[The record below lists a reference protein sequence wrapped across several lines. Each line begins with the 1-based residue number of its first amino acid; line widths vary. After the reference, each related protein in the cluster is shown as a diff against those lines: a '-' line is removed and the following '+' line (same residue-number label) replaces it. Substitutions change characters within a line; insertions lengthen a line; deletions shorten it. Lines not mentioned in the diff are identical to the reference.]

1 MLLATKIMTIKQQLE
16 VARLSFRQGR
26 VTLEQLHHLDHQ
38 VTTLL
43 AEARGTHFEPSLVC
57 IRGLVRS
64 LETRASQQLR
74 QAREHGRDSVREP
87 VRPQVIPNRAVA

>member
-1 MLLATKIMTIKQQLE
+1 MLLATKIMAIKQQLE
-16 VARLSFRQGR
+16 AARLSFRQGR
-26 VTLEQLHHLDHQ
+26 VTLAQLQHLDTQ
-38 VTTLL
+38 VTLL
-43 AEARGTHFEPSLVC
+43 LDEAKGTHFEPSLVC

-74 QAREHGRDSVREP
+74 QARDQAREHTRDQ